1 MQWNRIVR
9 RASATVAITTLA
21 TTAGCNFF
29 DVSNPGPI
37 ADDNL
42 NVPTAMT
49 GLVTGMAFDLSR
61 AYDVVAQGAAIMS
74 DDLYHS
80 GSYGP
85 GEGLWNRGI
94 IRPEDINGH
103 WGGMHRSRWVAEQG
117 IVRMKEVLGT
127 GYDTSP
133 LAARANIYAGLSN
146 RLLGELTCNS
156 VIDGGPSGDHK
167 VHFQRAEAQ
176 FTEAIRIANS
186 LTGAIKDSLLRVA
199 SGGRASVRAWQNNWT
214 AAVTDAS
221 VVPTAYVF
229 VAPFSTNTTAENN
242 DLAFETITRSEFTVF
257 NTQWATVRDP
267 RVPWDTVRTTSGALA
282 VGQDGRTTF
291 FRQRKY
297 ATLAADIPIVKG
309 TEMLLLRAEAAL
321 RNNDVA
327 GAVTLINQVRA
338 FHNTTSA
345 PLPALT
351 GITTAAQAWPVL
363 QKERGATLWLEGRRL
378 WDLRRWN
385 AETGPAKNSYLDMRD
400 KCIPISL
407 NETQSNPNLRG
418 T

>member
-1 MQWNRIVR
+1 MRLIRIVR
-9 RASATVAITTLA
+9 RASAAVAL
-21 TTAGCNFF
+21 TAANACNFF

-42 NVPTAMT
+42 NAATAMG

-61 AYDVVAQGAAIMS
+61 AYDDVSQGVALMA

-94 IRPEDINGH
+94 IRPEDINGA
-103 WGGMHRSRWVAEQG
+103 WGGMHRARWVAEQG
-117 IVRMKEVLGT
+117 IERIRTVLGT

-133 LAARANIYAGLSN
+133 FAARANIYAGLSN

-156 VIDGGPSGDHK
+156 VIDGGPSEDHK

-176 FTEAIRIANS
+176 FTEAIRIAGA
-186 LTGAIKDSLLRVA
+186 LTGTIRDSLLRVA
-199 SGGRASVRAWQNNWT
+199 HGGRASVRAWQGNWAT
-214 AAVTDAS
+214 AVADAQL
-221 VVPTAYVF
+221 VPTAYTF

-242 DLAFETITRSEFTVF
+242 DLVFETTTRSEFTVF
-257 NTQWATVRDP
+257 NTQWQSVPRDP
-267 RVPWDTVRTTSGALA
+267 RVPWDTVKTTSGALA

-297 ATLAADIPIVKG
+297 PNLGSDIPMVKG
-309 TEMLLLRAEAAL
+309 TEMLMLRAEAAL
-321 RNNDVA
+321 RSNDVP
-327 GAVTLINQVRA
+327 GAMALINQSRA
-338 FHNTTSA
+338 FYATTAA

-351 GITTAAQAWPVL
+351 ATTLAEAWPIL
-363 QKERGATLWLEGRRL
+363 QTERAATLWLEARRL

-385 AETGPAKNSYLDMRD
+385 AETGPAKNTYLDTRD

-407 NETQSNPNLRG
+407 NEMQSNPNLR
-418 T
+418 

>member
-1 MQWNRIVR
+1 MRLNQIVR
-9 RASATVAITTLA
+9 RASAAVALTTLA
-21 TTAGCNFF
+21 STAGCNFF

-49 GLVTGMAFDLSR
+49 GLVTGMSFDLSR
-61 AYDVVAQGAAIMS
+61 AYDAVTQGVSIMS
-74 DDLYHS
+74 DDLYHA

-94 IRPEDINGH
+94 IRAEDINGH
-103 WGGMHRSRWVAEQG
+103 WGAMHRSRWVAEQG
-117 IVRMKEVLGT
+117 IERMKQVLGT
-127 GYDTSP
+127 GFDTSP

-146 RLLGELTCNS
+146 RLLGELVCNS
-156 VIDGGPSGDHK
+156 VIDGGPSGDYK
-167 VHFQRAEAQ
+167 VHFQRADAQ
-176 FTEAIRIANS
+176 FTEAIRIANG
-186 LTGAIKDSLLRVA
+186 LTGAVKDSLLRA
-199 SGGRASVRAWQNNWT
+199 AYGGRAAVRAWQGNWT
-214 AAVTDAS
+214 TAVTDAQL
-221 VVPTAYVF
+221 VPTAYVF

-242 DLAFETITRSEFTVF
+242 DLVFETTTRSEFTVF
-257 NTQWATVRDP
+257 NTQWAGVRDP
-267 RVPWDTVRTTSGALA
+267 RVPWDTVRTSSGALA

-297 ATLAADIPIVKG
+297 QTLAADIPMVKG

-321 RNNDVA
+321 RNNDVP
-327 GAVTLINQVRA
+327 GAMTLINQARA
-338 FHNTTSA
+338 FYSTTAA

-351 GITTAAQAWPVL
+351 ATTLAQAWPIL
-363 QKERGATLWLEGRRL
+363 QKERGATLWLEARRL

-385 AETGPAKNSYLDMRD
+385 AETGAAKNTFLDTRD
-400 KCIPISL
+400 KCIPISQ

-418 T
+418 S

>member
-1 MQWNRIVR
+1 MRFNRIVR
-9 RASATVAITTLA
+9 RASAAVAFSTLA
-21 TTAGCNFF
+21 ASGGCNFF
-29 DVSNPGPI
+29 DVSNPGPL
-37 ADDNL
+37 ADESL
-42 NVPTAMT
+42 NVPSAMT

-61 AYDVVAQGAAIMS
+61 AYDAVTQGASIMS
-74 DDLYHS
+74 DDLYHA

-103 WGGMHRSRWVAEQG
+103 WGAMHRSRWVSEQG
-117 IVRMKEVLGT
+117 IERMKTVLGT

-133 LAARANIYAGLSN
+133 LAARANIYAGLAN
-146 RLLGELTCNS
+146 RLLGELTCSS

-176 FTEAIRIANS
+176 FTEAIRIANA
-186 LTGAIKDSLLRVA
+186 LTGAIRDSLLRVA
-199 SGGRASVRAWQNNWT
+199 SGGRASVRAWQGNWT
-214 AAVTDAS
+214 GAATDAAV
-221 VVPTAYVF
+221 VPIAYVF
-229 VAPFSTNTTAENN
+229 VAPFSTNTAAENN
-242 DLAFETITRSEFTVF
+242 DLVFETTTRSEFTVF
-257 NTQWATVRDP
+257 NTRWATVRDP

-297 ATLAADIPIVKG
+297 QTLAADIPIVKG

-321 RNNDVA
+321 RNNDVP
-327 GAVTLINQVRA
+327 GALTLMNQVRA
-338 FHNTTSA
+338 FHHTTA
-345 PLPALT
+345 FPLPPLA
-351 GITTAAQAWPVL
+351 GITTVAAAWPVL
-363 QKERGATLWLEGRRL
+363 QTERGATLWLEARRL

-385 AETGPAKNSYLDMRD
+385 AETGPAKNTFLDTRD

-418 T
+418 